1 MGYSPQVNVSATKPV
16 RFSTLVE
23 SGGKPTVYLPLGDP
37 AKDRVFMKAVKERR
51 VLTIKQEP
59 TSTHKDFGVV
69 GFLKEKFVT
78 YLVFPKSLQRFSNQR
93 VVGIKYDVI
102 GEAEATAAGSAPS
115 PRTARPR
122 REKPK
127 PQPKE
132 FVVQVR
138 VTARTDKRI
147 TVRAMNQRAAKADA
161 EQQARTLPDQQ
172 DANVSTRVVSVRE
185 SK

>member
-1 MGYSPQVNVSATKPV
+1 
-16 RFSTLVE
+16 
-23 SGGKPTVYLPLGDP
+23 
-37 AKDRVFMKAVKERR
+37 MKAVKEGR

-78 YLVFPKSLQRFSNQR
+78 YLVFPKSLQKFSNQR
-93 VVGIKYDVI
+93 VVGIKYDVV
-102 GEAEATAAGSAPS
+102 GEAEATVGRPAAS
-115 PRTARPR
+115 PGATRPR

-127 PQPKE
+127 PEPKE

-138 VTARTDKRI
+138 VTATTDKKL
-147 TVRAMNQRAAKADA
+147 TVKAMNKRAAKSAA
-161 EQQARTLPDQQ
+161 EQQARTLADLQNA
-172 DANVSTRVVSVRE
+172 DVSTRVVSVRE